1 MPEHPDDDFRP
12 DPEDAEA
19 ILTPLGRLKRGSSVR
34 RFTLQLLQGR
44 SIETIQPFIS
54 ALQIPPRWQWNE
66 REVAAWALGYL
77 RGTEEEMDAATTA
90 LLDTLENR
98 RTFKFWRRAV
108 LRPFMCALPAAL
120 LGAFIVSERSYSNPF
135 EVFTMM
141 TFTLGLSLATVVTP
155 ASLLYDLNGL
165 GRTRAAA
172 ADSLRRIGSPECIGA
187 LAEALYDGDRRV
199 RDAAAYALHSILP
212 TLSEKD
218 YGRFGAESMRNLG
231 RTLSHPDSRLAF
243 KVLEVLEKV
252 GTSHAIPFV
261 QNAAERGRTVRLRD
275 AAEHVLQ
282 ILKERQQREGQ
293 KDRLLRSTTAP
304 TDASAVLLRPARE
317 AAEQEISYLLR
328 ATGSEDV

>member
-12 DPEDAEA
+12 DPEENEP
-19 ILTPLGRLKRGSSVR
+19 ILTPLGHLKQGSSVR
-34 RFTLQLLQGR
+34 RFALQLLQGR
-44 SIETIQPFIS
+44 SLETIQPFIS
-54 ALQIPPRWQWNE
+54 ALQTPPRWLWNE
-66 REVAAWALGYL
+66 REVAAWALGFVK
-77 RGTEEEMDAATTA
+77 GTEEEMDAATTT
-90 LLDTLENR
+90 LLDTLENSG
-98 RTFKFWRRAV
+98 TFKLWRRAI
-108 LRPFMCALPAAL
+108 LRPFMCALPAAV
-120 LGAFIVSERSYSNPF
+120 LGTIYVMSRTNVNPF
-135 EVFTMM
+135 EPLIMM
-141 TFTLGLSLATVVTP
+141 TFTLGLCLAPIVT
-155 ASLLYDLNGL
+155 SGSIFFDLNGL
-165 GRTRAAA
+165 GRVRAAA
-172 ADSLRRIGSPECIGA
+172 VNSLRRIGSPECIGA

-212 TLSEKD
+212 TMSDKD

-275 AAEHVLQ
+275 AADQVLQ
-282 ILKERQQREGQ
+282 VLKERQQREGQ

-304 TDASAVLLRPARE
+304 ADPSAVLLRPARD

-328 ATGSEDV
+328 TSSSEDV